1 MADHQFTPD
10 IQNFITNSPF
20 PLLNFD
26 SNIDF
31 INNQFPEMMTN
42 PCSSDMSS
50 FNLQSSMEFSHENIF
65 TQVAEFPGNLQDFL
79 QGNFQQDDA
88 KINAFEKF
96 PPRNDNINESKKR
109 KKIDTPESSSVYSSP
124 AVSAT
129 ATKRRNSKG
138 RGNRVKSDEK
148 QEEKPR
154 EVVHVR
160 AKRGQATDSHSLAER
175 VRRGKINERLR
186 CLQDIVPGCYKTMG
200 MAGMLDE
207 IINYVQS
214 LQNQVEFLSM
224 KLTAASSY
232 YDFNSESDILVS
244 LQRAKAYEA
253 LKMQKMKK
261 EIGSE
266 GLSSIQAGPY
276 DHNFGSYPML
286 PYNT

>member
-1 MADHQFTPD
+1 MADRQFTPE
-10 IQNFITNSPF
+10 IQNFSTNSPF
-20 PLLNFD
+20 SLLNFD
-26 SNIDF
+26 SSIDF
-31 INNQFPEMMTN
+31 MNQFPEMMTI
-42 PCSSDMSS
+42 PCSSDMST
-50 FNLQSSMEFSHENIF
+50 FNLQSSLEFSHENNF
-65 TQVAEFPGNLQDFL
+65 TQVAEFPGSLQEIF
-79 QGNFQQDDA
+79 QGNFPQES
-88 KINAFEKF
+88 KKEE
-96 PPRNDNINESKKR
+96 INESKRR
-109 KKIDTPESSSVYSSP
+109 KQIGTPESSSAYSSP

-129 ATKRRNSKG
+129 GPKRRNSKG
-138 RGNRVKSDEK
+138 RGSRVKSDEK
-148 QEEKPR
+148 EEEKPR
-154 EVVHVR
+154 DVVHVR

-244 LQRAKAYEA
+244 LQRAKACEA

-261 EIGSE
+261 EIGLE
-266 GLSSIQAGPY
+266 ELSSNQVGPY